1 MNNYSEMPIV
11 TVTLNPAIDRTLHL
25 PTFAL
30 GQVNRVESE
39 RTDPGGKGI
48 NVAKVIKALKHP
60 VLVTGFL
67 GTNNTAVFQNYFK
80 KENIHNHFVETAGEN
95 RVNIKIVDMTNDVVS
110 ELNFPGITPTT
121 LDLDHLLDTLR
132 QLAATHKWF
141 VLSGSLPPG
150 WPTDTYATLI
160 RQIQAQGVKVL
171 LDTSGA
177 ALREALEARPE
188 IIKPN
193 REELAECLGC
203 KLDSPASIV
212 NAARRLLAAHPGMT
226 LVVVSM
232 GHEGALFVT
241 PEQVITALPLPIEPI
256 SSVGAG
262 DAMVA
267 GVIAAQLAA
276 FPLPQSAQL
285 ATAFAAGKLTRLGA
299 HLPARDVVQR
309 LAEQVRLKT
318 ENHF

>member
-30 GQVNRVESE
+30 GQVNHVESE

-141 VLSGSLPPG
+141 VLSGSLPPTV
-150 WPTDTYATLI
+150 PADIYAQLI
-160 RQIQAQGVKVL
+160 TMLHEYDCKVI

-177 ALREALEARPE
+177 ALAAGIAARPFAV
-188 IIKPN
+188 KPN
-193 REELAECLGC
+193 LPELNQLMNSPMESEEEILKAIKQLLSQGIEKVAISLGE
-203 KLDSPASIV
+203 KGS
-212 NAARRLLAAHPGMT
+212 
-226 LVVVSM
+226 LVADCNQILRAKAPVVPVCS
-232 GHEGALFVT
+232 T
-241 PEQVITALPLPIEPI
+241 
-256 SSVGAG
+256 VGAG
-262 DAMVA
+262 DAFVA
-267 GVIAAQLAA
+267 GFSVGQARNLSLAD
-276 FPLPQSAQL
+276 S
-285 ATAFAAGKLTRLGA
+285 
-299 HLPARDVVQR
+299 VR
-309 LAEQVRLKT
+309 LASASAGAAVALPGTQAASLQQVNELINKVQINEWR
-318 ENHF
+318 

>member
-1 MNNYSEMPIV
+1 MPIV

-67 GTNNTAVFQNYFK
+67 GTNNAAAFQNYFK

-141 VLSGSLPPG
+141 VLSGSLPPTV
-150 WPTDTYATLI
+150 PTDIYAQLI
-160 RQIQAQGVKVL
+160 TMLHEYDCKVI

-177 ALREALEARPE
+177 ALAAGIAARPFAV
-188 IIKPN
+188 KPN
-193 REELAECLGC
+193 LPELSQLMNSPMDSEEEILKAIKQLLSQGIEKVAISLGE
-203 KLDSPASIV
+203 KGS
-212 NAARRLLAAHPGMT
+212 
-226 LVVVSM
+226 LVADCNQILRAKAPVVPVCS
-232 GHEGALFVT
+232 T
-241 PEQVITALPLPIEPI
+241 
-256 SSVGAG
+256 VGAG
-262 DAMVA
+262 DAFVA
-267 GVIAAQLAA
+267 GFSVGQARNLSLAD
-276 FPLPQSAQL
+276 S
-285 ATAFAAGKLTRLGA
+285 
-299 HLPARDVVQR
+299 VR
-309 LAEQVRLKT
+309 LASASAGAAVALPGTQAASLQQVNELINKVQINEWR
-318 ENHF
+318 

>member
-67 GTNNTAVFQNYFK
+67 GTNNAAAFQNYFK

-141 VLSGSLPPG
+141 VLSGSLPPTV
-150 WPTDTYATLI
+150 PTDIYAQLI
-160 RQIQAQGVKVL
+160 TMLHEYDCKVI

-177 ALREALEARPE
+177 ALAAGIAARPFAV
-188 IIKPN
+188 KPN
-193 REELAECLGC
+193 LPELSQLMNSPMDSEEEILKAIKQLLSQGIEKVAISLGEKGSLVADC
-203 KLDSPASIV
+203 NQILRAKAPIV
-212 NAARRLLAAHPGMT
+212 PVCST
-226 LVVVSM
+226 
-232 GHEGALFVT
+232 
-241 PEQVITALPLPIEPI
+241 
-256 SSVGAG
+256 VGAG
-262 DAMVA
+262 DAFVA
-267 GVIAAQLAA
+267 GFSVGQARNLSLAD
-276 FPLPQSAQL
+276 S
-285 ATAFAAGKLTRLGA
+285 
-299 HLPARDVVQR
+299 VR
-309 LAEQVRLKT
+309 LASASAGAAVALPGTQAASLQQVNELINKVQINEWR
-318 ENHF
+318 

>member
-48 NVAKVIKALKHP
+48 NVAKVIKALEHP

-67 GTNNTAVFQNYFK
+67 GTNNAAVFQNYFK
-80 KENIHNHFVETAGEN
+80 KESIHNHFVETAGEN

-141 VLSGSLPPG
+141 VLSGSLPPTV
-150 WPTDTYATLI
+150 PADIYAQLI
-160 RQIQAQGVKVL
+160 TMLHEYDCKVI

-177 ALREALEARPE
+177 ALAAGIAARPFAV
-188 IIKPN
+188 KPN
-193 REELAECLGC
+193 LPELSQLMNSPMDSEEEILKAIKQLLSQGIEKVAISLGE
-203 KLDSPASIV
+203 KGS
-212 NAARRLLAAHPGMT
+212 
-226 LVVVSM
+226 LVADCNQILRAKAPVVPVCS
-232 GHEGALFVT
+232 T
-241 PEQVITALPLPIEPI
+241 
-256 SSVGAG
+256 VGAG
-262 DAMVA
+262 DAFVA
-267 GVIAAQLAA
+267 GFSVGQARNLSLAD
-276 FPLPQSAQL
+276 S
-285 ATAFAAGKLTRLGA
+285 
-299 HLPARDVVQR
+299 VR
-309 LAEQVRLKT
+309 LASASAGAAVALPGTQAASLQQVNELINKVQINEWR
-318 ENHF
+318 

>member
-67 GTNNTAVFQNYFK
+67 GTNNAAAFQNYFK

-141 VLSGSLPPG
+141 VLSGSLPPTV
-150 WPTDTYATLI
+150 PTDIYAQLI
-160 RQIQAQGVKVL
+160 TMLHEYDCKVI

-177 ALREALEARPE
+177 ALAAGIAARPFAV
-188 IIKPN
+188 KPN
-193 REELAECLGC
+193 LPELSQLMNSPMDSEEEILKAIKQLLSQGIEKVAISLGE
-203 KLDSPASIV
+203 KGS
-212 NAARRLLAAHPGMT
+212 
-226 LVVVSM
+226 LVADCNQILRAKAPVVPVCS
-232 GHEGALFVT
+232 T
-241 PEQVITALPLPIEPI
+241 
-256 SSVGAG
+256 VGAG
-262 DAMVA
+262 DAFVA
-267 GVIAAQLAA
+267 GFSVGQARNLSLAD
-276 FPLPQSAQL
+276 S
-285 ATAFAAGKLTRLGA
+285 
-299 HLPARDVVQR
+299 VR
-309 LAEQVRLKT
+309 LASASAGAAVALPGTQAASLQQVNELINKVQINEWR
-318 ENHF
+318 

>member
-67 GTNNTAVFQNYFK
+67 GTNNAAAFQNYFK

-141 VLSGSLPPG
+141 VLSGSLPPTV
-150 WPTDTYATLI
+150 PTDIYAQLI
-160 RQIQAQGVKVL
+160 TMLHEYDCKVI

-177 ALREALEARPE
+177 ALAAGIAARPFAG
-188 IIKPN
+188 KPN
-193 REELAECLGC
+193 LPELSQLMNSPMDSEEEILKAIKQLLSQGIEKVAISLGE
-203 KLDSPASIV
+203 KGS
-212 NAARRLLAAHPGMT
+212 
-226 LVVVSM
+226 LVADCNQILRAKAPVVPVCS
-232 GHEGALFVT
+232 T
-241 PEQVITALPLPIEPI
+241 
-256 SSVGAG
+256 VGAG
-262 DAMVA
+262 DAFVA
-267 GVIAAQLAA
+267 GFSVGQARNLSLAD
-276 FPLPQSAQL
+276 S
-285 ATAFAAGKLTRLGA
+285 
-299 HLPARDVVQR
+299 VR
-309 LAEQVRLKT
+309 LASASAGAAVALPGTQAASLQQVNELINKVQINEWR
-318 ENHF
+318 

>member
-67 GTNNTAVFQNYFK
+67 GTNNAAAFQNYFK

-141 VLSGSLPPG
+141 VLSGSLPPTV
-150 WPTDTYATLI
+150 PTDIYAQLI
-160 RQIQAQGVKVL
+160 TMLHEYDCKVI

-177 ALREALEARPE
+177 ALTAGIAARPFAV
-188 IIKPN
+188 KPN
-193 REELAECLGC
+193 LPELSQLMNSPMESEEEILKAIKELLSQGIEKVAISLGE
-203 KLDSPASIV
+203 KGS
-212 NAARRLLAAHPGMT
+212 
-226 LVVVSM
+226 LVADRNQILRAKAPVVPVCS
-232 GHEGALFVT
+232 T
-241 PEQVITALPLPIEPI
+241 
-256 SSVGAG
+256 VGAG
-262 DAMVA
+262 DAFVA
-267 GVIAAQLAA
+267 GFSVGQARNLSLAD
-276 FPLPQSAQL
+276 S
-285 ATAFAAGKLTRLGA
+285 
-299 HLPARDVVQR
+299 VR
-309 LAEQVRLKT
+309 LASASAGAAVALPGTQAASLQQVNELINKVQINEWR
-318 ENHF
+318 